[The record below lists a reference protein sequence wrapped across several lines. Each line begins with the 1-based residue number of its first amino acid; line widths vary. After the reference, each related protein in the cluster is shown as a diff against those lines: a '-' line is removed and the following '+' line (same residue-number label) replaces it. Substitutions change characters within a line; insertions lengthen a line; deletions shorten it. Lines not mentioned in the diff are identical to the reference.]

1 MLLKKP
7 TIALCS
13 SGSLSSA
20 LSLHTSAPVSITS
33 SISPPSASTSTS
45 TATPAAPLRPLCRI
59 IPARPT
65 QWRSSRQY
73 ATVRDE
79 SRGNDDDPASP
90 NWPKSKNPTPYEI
103 FDQAKT
109 TPYSKKTFY
118 QLVKLYHPD
127 RHAHTSSSS
136 LHGGGAGTAAL
147 SHKAKLE
154 RYRLVV
160 AANDILSDPAKRRAY
175 DLYGA
180 GWGGTSDMSNTAF
193 READRAWRSQTGSAA
208 HNATWE
214 DWERWHWENN
224 SRRDGAAGRS
234 EPRYM
239 SNGLFVLSICVFVL
253 IGGWGQA
260 TRAGNHGMYLVDMQ
274 EKKDVRI
281 SEEMWRRK
289 REKALLTREDRVE
302 NFLRS
307 REGWDH
313 GPINSSHMPKD

>member
-20 LSLHTSAPVSITS
+20 LSLPTAASITS
-33 SISPPSASTSTS
+33 STRPSSASTPTTTPSTYPFQQPRRKKQS
-45 TATPAAPLRPLCRI
+45 I
-59 IPARPT
+59 SS
-65 QWRSSRQY
+65 QWRPSRSY
-73 ATVRDE
+73 ATVRDK
-79 SRGNDDDPASP
+79 SRRDDDDPASP
-90 NWPKSKNPTPYEI
+90 TWPKSKNPTPYEI
-103 FDQAKT
+103 FDQAKS

-127 RHAHTSSSS
+127 RHAFTSN
-136 LHGGGAGTAAL
+136 LNGAINQ
-147 SHKAKLE
+147 KVKLE

-160 AANDILSDPAKRRAY
+160 AANDILSDPTKRRAY

-180 GWGGTSDMSNTAF
+180 GWGGTSDMSNTAY
-193 READRAWRSQTGSAA
+193 READRAWRAQTGTAA

-224 SRRDGAAGRS
+224 SRRDGAAGKS

-239 SNGLFVLSICVFVL
+239 SNGMFVMTICVFVL
-253 IGGWGQA
+253 LGGWGQA
-260 TRAGNHGMYLVDMQ
+260 TRAGSHGMYLVEMQ
-274 EKKDVRI
+274 EKKDNHI
-281 SEEMWRRK
+281 SEEMWRRRK
-289 REKALLTREDRVE
+289 EKAMLTREDRVE

-307 REGWDH
+307 REGWDTVV
-313 GPINSSHMPKD
+313 NDSHLPKD

>member
-20 LSLHTSAPVSITS
+20 LSLPAAASITS
-33 SISPPSASTSTS
+33 SISSSTTSTSTS
-45 TATPAAPLRPLCRI
+45 TPKSSSTSTVTSPFRSLRRTQLSAT
-59 IPARPT
+59 T
-65 QWRSSRQY
+65 QWRSSRSY

-79 SRGNDDDPASP
+79 PSRNDDDPTSP
-90 NWPKSKNPTPYEI
+90 TWPKSKNPTPYEI
-103 FDQAKT
+103 FDQAKS

-127 RHAHTSSSS
+127 RHAHTSH
-136 LHGGGAGTAAL
+136 LGGSMTQGV
-147 SHKAKLE
+147 KLE

-160 AANDILSDPAKRRAY
+160 AANDILSDPTKRRAY

-180 GWGGTSDMSNTAF
+180 GWGGTSEMSNTAY
-193 READRAWRSQTGSAA
+193 READRAWRAQAGTAA

-239 SNGLFVLSICVFVL
+239 SNGLFVMTICVFVL

-260 TRAGNHGMYLVDMQ
+260 TRAGSHGMYLVEMQ
-274 EKKDVRI
+274 EKKDNHI
-281 SEEMWRRK
+281 SEEMWRRR
-289 REKALLTREDRVE
+289 REKAMLTREDRVE

-307 REGWDH
+307 REGWDTVV
-313 GPINSSHMPKD
+313 NDSHIPKD

>member
-7 TIALCS
+7 ALALCS

-20 LSLHTSAPVSITS
+20 LSLSTAASITS
-33 SISPPSASTSTS
+33 STGPSSTSTS
-45 TATPAAPLRPLCRI
+45 TTIQSTYPFHAPRRKKLS
-59 IPARPT
+59 IPS
-65 QWRSSRQY
+65 QWRPSRSY

-79 SRGNDDDPASP
+79 PRRDDDDPASP
-90 NWPKSKNPTPYEI
+90 TWPKSKNPTPYEI
-103 FDQAKT
+103 FDQTKS

-127 RHAHTSSSS
+127 RHAHTSN
-136 LHGGGAGTAAL
+136 LNGAITQ
-147 SHKAKLE
+147 KVKLE

-160 AANDILSDPAKRRAY
+160 AANDILSDPTKRRAY

-180 GWGGTSDMSNTAF
+180 GWGGTSDMSNTAY
-193 READRAWRSQTGSAA
+193 READRAWRAQTGTAA

-224 SRRDGAAGRS
+224 SRRDGAAGKS

-239 SNGLFVLSICVFVL
+239 SNGLFVMTICVFVL
-253 IGGWGQA
+253 LGGWGQA
-260 TRAGNHGMYLVDMQ
+260 TRAGSHGMYLVEMQ
-274 EKKDVRI
+274 EKKDNHI
-281 SEEMWRRK
+281 SEEMWRRRK
-289 REKALLTREDRVE
+289 EKAMLTREDRVE

-307 REGWDH
+307 REGWDTVV
-313 GPINSSHMPKD
+313 NDSHLPKD

>member
-7 TIALCS
+7 TVVLCS

-20 LSLHTSAPVSITS
+20 LSLPTAASITS
-33 SISPPSASTSTS
+33 STRPSSTSTPTTTPS
-45 TATPAAPLRPLCRI
+45 TYPFQPPRRKKQS
-59 IPARPT
+59 IPS
-65 QWRSSRQY
+65 QWRPSRSY

-79 SRGNDDDPASP
+79 PRRDDDDPASP
-90 NWPKSKNPTPYEI
+90 TWPKSKNPTPYEI
-103 FDQAKT
+103 FDQAKS

-127 RHAHTSSSS
+127 RHFHTSN
-136 LHGGGAGTAAL
+136 LNGATTQ
-147 SHKAKLE
+147 KVKLE

-160 AANDILSDPAKRRAY
+160 AANDILSDPTKRRAY

-180 GWGGTSDMSNTAF
+180 GWGGTSDMSNTAY
-193 READRAWRSQTGSAA
+193 READRAWRAQTGTAA

-224 SRRDGAAGRS
+224 SRRDGAAGKS

-239 SNGLFVLSICVFVL
+239 SNGMFVMTICVFVL
-253 IGGWGQA
+253 LGGWGQA
-260 TRAGNHGMYLVDMQ
+260 TRAGSHGMYLVEMQ
-274 EKKDVRI
+274 EKKDNHI
-281 SEEMWRRK
+281 SEEMWRRR
-289 REKALLTREDRVE
+289 REKAMLTREDRVE

-307 REGWDH
+307 REGWDTVV
-313 GPINSSHMPKD
+313 NDSHIPKD

>member
-7 TIALCS
+7 TIALCT

-20 LSLHTSAPVSITS
+20 LSLPAAASITS
-33 SISPPSASTSTS
+33 SIGPPSTSTS
-45 TATPAAPLRPLCRI
+45 TSTPKSPS
-59 IPARPT
+59 T
-65 QWRSSRQY
+65 QWRSSRRY

-79 SRGNDDDPASP
+79 PRRNDDDPASP
-90 NWPKSKNPTPYEI
+90 TWPKSKNPTPYEI
-103 FDQAKT
+103 FDQAKS

-127 RHAHTSSSS
+127 RHAHAHTPGPDGSI
-136 LHGGGAGTAAL
+136 TQ
-147 SHKAKLE
+147 KAKLE

-160 AANDILSDPAKRRAY
+160 AANDILSDPTKRRAY

-180 GWGGTSDMSNTAF
+180 GWGGTSEMSNTAY
-193 READRAWRSQTGSAA
+193 READRAWRAQAGTAA

-224 SRRDGAAGRS
+224 SRRRDGAAGRS

-239 SNGLFVLSICVFVL
+239 SNGLFVMTICVFVL

-260 TRAGNHGMYLVDMQ
+260 TRAGNHGMYLVEMQ
-274 EKKDVRI
+274 EKKDVHI
-281 SEEMWRRK
+281 SEEMWRRR
-289 REKALLTREDRVE
+289 REKAMLTREDRIE

-307 REGWDH
+307 REGWDTA
-313 GPINSSHMPKD
+313 INDSHTPKG